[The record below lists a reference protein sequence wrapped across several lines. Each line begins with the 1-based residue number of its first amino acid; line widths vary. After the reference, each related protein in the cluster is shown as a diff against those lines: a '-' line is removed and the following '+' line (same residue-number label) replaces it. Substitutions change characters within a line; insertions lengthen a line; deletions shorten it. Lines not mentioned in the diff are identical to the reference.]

1 MTMFLM
7 FNTVMLLVF
16 KQLIIRE
23 WETDIIRDYKD
34 YLT

>member
-7 FNTVMLLVF
+7 FNTVVLLVL

-23 WETDIIRDYKD
+23 WETDIIRD
-34 YLT
+34 